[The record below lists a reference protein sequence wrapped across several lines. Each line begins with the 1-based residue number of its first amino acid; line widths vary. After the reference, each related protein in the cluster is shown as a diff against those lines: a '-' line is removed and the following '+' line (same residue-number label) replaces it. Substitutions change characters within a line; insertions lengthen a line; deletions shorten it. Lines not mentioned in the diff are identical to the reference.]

1 MTMKKLFYFYMMAA
15 MAAVVSC
22 SKEPE
27 KIMVD
32 GPAVL
37 GLTAEGISEEI
48 VLLEPKTMQLDV
60 RVKAETVSEDP
71 LLVEIKADE
80 SLVAD
85 YNAANGTS
93 FKMPPAGAYSVPKDK
108 LILAGYNTTSSTSK
122 VSLISTGLTDTDTY
136 LLPITITEVSG
147 STDVVKSEKNSTL
160 YITFRKRVLP
170 TPLNL
175 SKSGWNLVYFSSEY
189 AENYGGHG
197 FVRSDD
203 QTSSMTGYA
212 KDIIDGDYAS
222 MWAYNWKA
230 ADKPP
235 FYIVIDFGREL
246 TVRGLDLWAMRGN
259 KDMMNAGNTTPSN
272 QCGQCTVEFATAIS
286 GNGMDDKNGGVSD
299 WAYSET
305 FGPDILKN
313 QIKNTVY
320 MTEIIRARYMRFTYE
335 AGYKNSTDQNL
346 TNYTGGRLAEI
357 DVLGH
362 EEELELD

>member
-1 MTMKKLFYFYMMAA
+1 MTMKKLFYIYMAA
-15 MAAVVSC
+15 AMTAVVSC

-71 LLVEIKADE
+71 LLVEIKSDE
-80 SLVAD
+80 SLVEA
-85 YNAANGTS
+85 YNKANGTS
-93 FKMPPAGAYSVPKDK
+93 YKMPPAGAYSVPKDK
-108 LILAGYNTTSSTSK
+108 LILAGYNKTSSTSK
-122 VSLISTGLTDTDTY
+122 VSLISTGLTDTETY
-136 LLPITITEVSG
+136 LLPITITGISG
-147 STDVVKSEKNSTL
+147 SDDVVKSEENSTL
-160 YITFRKRVLP
+160 YVIYRKRVLP
-170 TPLNL
+170 TPENL
-175 SKSGWNLVYFSSEY
+175 SKSGWSLVYFSTEY
-189 AENYGGHG
+189 PENYSAHK

-203 QTSSMTGYA
+203 PSSTVTGYA
-212 KDIIDGDYAS
+212 RDIMDGDYAS
-222 MWAYNWKA
+222 VWAYDWKTPH
-230 ADKPP
+230 KPP
-235 FYIVIDFGREL
+235 FYLVFDFGREV

-259 KDMMNAGNTTPSN
+259 KDMMNPDNTVASG

-286 GNGMDDKNGGVSD
+286 GTGMDDKNGGVSD

-320 MTEIIRARYMRFTYE
+320 LTEIIRARYMRLTYE
-335 AGYKNSTDQNL
+335 AGYKNPTDANL
-346 TNYTGGRLAEI
+346 SNWAGGRLAEI

>member
-1 MTMKKLFYFYMMAA
+1 MAA
-15 MAAVVSC
+15 MAAAVSC

-71 LLVEIKADE
+71 LLVAIKADE

-108 LILAGYNTTSSTSK
+108 LILAGYNKTSSTSK

-160 YITFRKRVLP
+160 YITF
-170 TPLNL
+170 
-175 SKSGWNLVYFSSEY
+175 
-189 AENYGGHG
+189 
-197 FVRSDD
+197 
-203 QTSSMTGYA
+203 M
-212 KDIIDGDYAS
+212 
-222 MWAYNWKA
+222 
-230 ADKPP
+230 
-235 FYIVIDFGREL
+235 
-246 TVRGLDLWAMRGN
+246 
-259 KDMMNAGNTTPSN
+259 
-272 QCGQCTVEFATAIS
+272 
-286 GNGMDDKNGGVSD
+286 
-299 WAYSET
+299 
-305 FGPDILKN
+305 
-313 QIKNTVY
+313 
-320 MTEIIRARYMRFTYE
+320 
-335 AGYKNSTDQNL
+335 
-346 TNYTGGRLAEI
+346 
-357 DVLGH
+357 
-362 EEELELD
+362 